1 MRDSNGLQGSWGKQ
15 RRQMIG
21 YLRKQEQRVAGCN
34 TAEET
39 VLMQSMMT
47 KALHDTARQHQG
59 VKRSL
64 NQTVD

>member
-1 MRDSNGLQGSWGKQ
+1 
-15 RRQMIG
+15 MIG